1 MTNTWGGSSCTNQVP
16 RGHSST
22 HPPSTQPTK
31 DLGVLLATMLQV
43 QVDSQMAVTVAN
55 NPNLIAFT
63 TATAQALA
71 FKGGSNKEVKI
82 AVAKKRILQ
91 ACLG

>member
-1 MTNTWGGSSCTNQVP
+1 
-16 RGHSST
+16 
-22 HPPSTQPTK
+22 
-31 DLGVLLATMLQV
+31 
-43 QVDSQMAVTVAN
+43 MAVTVAN